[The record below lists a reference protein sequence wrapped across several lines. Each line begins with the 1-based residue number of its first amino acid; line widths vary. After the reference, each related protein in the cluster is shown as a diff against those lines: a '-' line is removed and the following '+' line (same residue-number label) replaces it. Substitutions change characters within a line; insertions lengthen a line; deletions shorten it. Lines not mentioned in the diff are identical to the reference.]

1 VVLGHPL
8 KQRFFVVQGGDCAPA
23 LAPALAE
30 RPAVGADCRVCPGG
44 GDSGGDR
51 NQRTRGLWWRPG
63 AVETRRTG
71 EPARDGE
78 RAVV

>member
-1 VVLGHPL
+1 VVLGCPL
-8 KQRFFVVQGGDCAPA
+8 KQRFFVVQGGDCVPAPA
-23 LAPALAE
+23 PVE
-30 RPAVGADCRVCPGG
+30 RPAVGADCRVRPSG

-51 NQRTRGLWWRPG
+51 NQRTRGSWWWPG
-63 AVETRRTG
+63 AVETRRSG